1 MYQIK
6 TANYIQ
12 RDYSLD
18 SECYQMKMQ
27 LSSLFSNSV
36 VNIHSVIQPM
46 PVGHFRLICTTL
58 SEYLLHN
65 SILPVA
71 SSIQYYF
78 LPGEHHVP
86 ANMLLQDLCNFS
98 RI

>member
-1 MYQIK
+1 MLKYFRGAPLKINLHEYLTHEYFHTRK
-6 TANYIQ
+6 FPDLRYI
-12 RDYSLD
+12 
-18 SECYQMKMQ
+18 
-27 LSSLFSNSV
+27 
-36 VNIHSVIQPM
+36 
-46 PVGHFRLICTTL
+46 RLIRTTL
-58 SEYLLHN
+58 SEYLSHN
-65 SILPVA
+65 STLPVA